1 MSKLLIFTAIV
12 GILSLVY
19 YALTIWATMV
29 EFFQDYPR
37 TEYEFEKGEKNF
49 PALLLSLFKVIILT
63 FTPILNVL
71 ALIAT
76 FLNNESLS
84 DAIYSGLEEKCV
96 PKAS

>member
-29 EFFQDYPR
+29 EFFKDHPR
-37 TEYEFEKGEKNF
+37 TEYKFDKGEKNF
-49 PALLLSLFKVIILT
+49 PALLLSLFKIVILT
-63 FTPILNVL
+63 FTPVLNVL

-76 FLNNESLS
+76 FLDNESLS